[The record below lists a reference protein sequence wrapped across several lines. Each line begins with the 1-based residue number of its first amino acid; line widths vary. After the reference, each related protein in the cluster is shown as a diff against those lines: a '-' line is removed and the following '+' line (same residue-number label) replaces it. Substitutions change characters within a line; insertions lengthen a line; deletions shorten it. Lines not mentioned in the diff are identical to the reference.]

1 MRQDQRVHVLVA
13 ERHPAVR
20 RALRAAI
27 DGPFVYHEAA
37 TALDALSKTIE
48 LTPDV
53 VILDAALPVFENLE
67 FTTQLAR
74 LVNGVKIV
82 IVGVYE
88 STELARRFRD
98 AGAHGYVLKTDVGA
112 LIVDAVRTVAAGGM
126 FFHDHMMPIA
136 TVDDKSA
143 SGATVSLRRSL
154 TAREREVLLKLV
166 EGRSNK
172 EVALALQISVNTVE
186 THRARIMNKLELH
199 SMGDLVRYA
208 IRNLLIIP

>member
-53 VILDAALPVFENLE
+53 VVLDAALPVFENLE
-67 FTTQLAR
+67 FTTQLGR

-88 STELARRFRD
+88 SAELARRFRD

-112 LIVDAVRTVAAGGM
+112 LIVDAVRTVAAGGT

-136 TVDDKSA
+136 NGDHQS
-143 SGATVSLRRSL
+143 SGATTSLRRSL
-154 TAREREVLLKLV
+154 TTREREVLLQLV

-199 SMGDLVRYA
+199 SMSDLVRYA
-208 IRNLLIIP
+208 IRNLLISP